1 MTPAALAALHARCFA
16 AHPRPWSATE
26 IEGLLDSPPNFL
38 IDLPQGFLIG
48 RAVADEAEL
57 LTLAVAPETRR
68 QGLAR
73 ALLAG
78 FYARSRERGAGRA
91 FLEVASDNPAAL
103 TLYRSEGWAE
113 AGLRRGY
120 YAPGIDAILMD
131 RAL

>member
-73 ALLAG
+73 AAPDAPFLRWRPTTRPRLRFTAARAG
-78 FYARSRERGAGRA
+78 PRRDGGGVITRPASTRS
-91 FLEVASDNPAAL
+91 
-103 TLYRSEGWAE
+103 
-113 AGLRRGY
+113 
-120 YAPGIDAILMD
+120 
-131 RAL
+131 